1 MDACNSA
8 CTCMARGRREAHAST
23 RATGGLSGR
32 GASWASAHPPW
43 CDGRDCGRRSVR
55 VGPCHSDRERLS
67 CKPHGGAP
75 WRGRGAVGQLRCW
88 RCWPTQPQARSCGQV
103 AGGVQASE
111 RGPRPAARG
120 VRAGR
125 RDRIGST
132 FTMST
137 CTGDG
142 RAATLV
148 WRGAP
153 TRAHA
158 IQCCVHLSMRRRK
171 HSCACTACVCVCVSA
186 RTRVRTCTFSH
197 AHSHAHMPTT
207 ARAHTHTHTHTSA
220 RARTHTSGDCIWRMK
235 RQTGGAKS
243 TTLRPA

>member
-1 MDACNSA
+1 MC
-8 CTCMARGRREAHAST
+8 E
-23 RATGGLSGR
+23 
-32 GASWASAHPPW
+32 
-43 CDGRDCGRRSVR
+43 
-55 VGPCHSDRERLS
+55 
-67 CKPHGGAP
+67 
-75 WRGRGAVGQLRCW
+75 
-88 RCWPTQPQARSCGQV
+88 QPQARSCGQV

-171 HSCACTACVCVCVSA
+171 HSCACTACVCVCV
-186 RTRVRTCTFSH
+186 R
-197 AHSHAHMPTT
+197 AH
-207 ARAHTHTHTHTSA
+207 ARAYLHIFARSLPRTYAHKSA
-220 RARTHTSGDCIWRMK
+220 RARTHTHTHKRARTHTHIRRLYLEDEKANGRRKVYNIATCLKEPKFLDFFFKQLRVLLFACSVCARVYVCAWRS
-235 RQTGGAKS
+235 RASVCVCARTHLQTQAR
-243 TTLRPA
+243 THTHT

>member
-1 MDACNSA
+1 MQ
-8 CTCMARGRREAHAST
+8 ASW
-23 RATGGLSGR
+23 R
-32 GASWASAHPPW
+32 GALA
-43 CDGRDCGRRSVR
+43 
-55 VGPCHSDRERLS
+55 
-67 CKPHGGAP
+67 GA
-75 WRGRGAVGQLRCW
+75 R
-88 RCWPTQPQARSCGQV
+88 RCWPTPQARSCGQV

-171 HSCACTACVCVCVSA
+171 HSCACTACVCVCVCA
-186 RTRVRTCTFSH
+186 RARACVPAHFRTLT
-197 AHSHAHMPTT
+197 PTHICPQKR
-207 ARAHTHTHTHTSA
+207 ARAHTHTHTQA
-220 RARTHTSGDCIWRMK
+220 RAHAHTHQATVF
-235 RQTGGAKS
+235 GG
-243 TTLRPA
+243 